1 MTNTLNIVMLSVIKL
16 FRFLKIINRVH
27 LFYFENIRDRMG
39 EKKLAY
45 KLEVREILE
54 VLKEMNSR
62 LSLVLNTIATLES
75 MMKTLINA
83 LIGEEEPLP
92 DELDSIRREEELVP
106 ESEIRRRLKS

>member
-1 MTNTLNIVMLSVIKL
+1 
-16 FRFLKIINRVH
+16 VH
-27 LFYFENIRDRMG
+27 CFILRTACDRMR

-83 LIGEEEPLP
+83 LIGEEEPLL
-92 DELDSIRREEELVP
+92 DELDAIRREEELMP
-106 ESEIRRRLKS
+106 ESEIRRFKS